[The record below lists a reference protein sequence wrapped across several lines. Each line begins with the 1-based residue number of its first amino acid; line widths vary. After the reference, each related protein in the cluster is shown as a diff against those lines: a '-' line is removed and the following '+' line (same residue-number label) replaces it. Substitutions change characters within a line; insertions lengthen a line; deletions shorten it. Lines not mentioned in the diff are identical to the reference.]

1 MFQLA
6 TSVTVIDALLYTGAC
21 ADDQLLCL
29 HVSNTVHLSCTQS
42 SVHSDV
48 VNSVSWG
55 AGNKALYSG
64 ASDCLIAEWSVDSGQ
79 SVRLASSPLYCSKW
93 THLLLGSHD
102 PLSRSCDPLS
112 RLYLFLQ

>member
-21 ADDQLLCL
+21 ADDQFLCL
-29 HVSNTVHLSCTQS
+29 RVSMTVHLSCTQSSVHLSCTQS

-55 AGNKALYSG
+55 VGNKVLYSG

-79 SVRLASSPLYCSKW
+79 SVRLASSPHSIVANGHTCY
-93 THLLLGSHD
+93 
-102 PLSRSCDPLS
+102 
-112 RLYLFLQ
+112 

>member
-29 HVSNTVHLSCTQS
+29 HVSMTVHLSCTQS

-55 AGNKALYSG
+55 VGNKALYSG

-93 THLLLGSHD
+93 THLLLGS
-102 PLSRSCDPLS
+102 CDPLS